1 MADSWLD
8 DINDEVVLNVQTKEQ
23 LKRIE
28 ERKLMEESE
37 LQLTKLLFEDKP
49 KIEKK
54 ELDKGE
60 KKELDKREKK
70 ELDKREKTNT

>member
-37 LQLTKLLFEDKP
+37 LQLAKLLFEDKP

-60 KKELDKREKK
+60 KKELDKG
-70 ELDKREKTNT
+70 EKTNT

>member
-8 DINDEVVLNVQTKEQ
+8 DIKDEVVLNVQTKEQ

-37 LQLTKLLFEDKP
+37 LQLVKLLFEQNKTL
-49 KIEKK
+49 KQETNTQKQINLSKNIEDKK
-54 ELDKGE
+54 ESK
-60 KKELDKREKK
+60 
-70 ELDKREKTNT
+70 